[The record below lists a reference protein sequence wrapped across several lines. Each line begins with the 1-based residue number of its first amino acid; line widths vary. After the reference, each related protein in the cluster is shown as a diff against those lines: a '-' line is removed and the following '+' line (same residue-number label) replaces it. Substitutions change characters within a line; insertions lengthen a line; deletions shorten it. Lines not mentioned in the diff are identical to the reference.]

1 MLRCIVCGCSRWDP
15 KGYKCALCSG
25 SHGPRSEKCHITED
39 TKSKLVAH
47 AEELKTFGVTLEKQ
61 SILEKSADGLAIF
74 GVALALADS
83 LNAGVLR
90 KLVLYLRDLAIP
102 KEEILRLRLDEPEQ
116 VLEVLSVEEPND
128 PPNDKGRA
136 APPGLNRRQ

>member
-1 MLRCIVCGCSRWDP
+1 
-15 KGYKCALCSG
+15 
-25 SHGPRSEKCHITED
+25 
-39 TKSKLVAH
+39 VAH

-74 GVALALADS
+74 GVALAVADS